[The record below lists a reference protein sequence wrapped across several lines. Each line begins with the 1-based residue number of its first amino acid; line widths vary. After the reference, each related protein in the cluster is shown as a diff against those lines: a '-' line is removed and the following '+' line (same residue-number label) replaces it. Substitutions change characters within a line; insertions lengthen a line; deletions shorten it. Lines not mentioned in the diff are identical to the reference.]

1 MGTPSSR
8 AGRPGLAKTRLD
20 ELFRGKSRETRRELH
35 ATEVAT
41 AMAELGEPVTDTYLR
56 MLRYGQRPFNPSDGK
71 RRALAA
77 ILDGRPEDLPAGG
90 AGRAALNELWQAKLV
105 TELKEPSTRE
115 VTEWLRRHHGVTITP
130 RYLQQLRDGVANNP
144 SAAIVNALAAYFGVP
159 MDYLLVQPESD
170 GGEDLA
176 TVTRG
181 ESEEDE
187 VRLMSLRLFG
197 VSPQGRAFITSVIE
211 DVRRSEKLDPQAE
224 TGG

>member
-8 AGRPGLAKTRLD
+8 AGRTGLAKTTLD
-20 ELFRGKSRETRRELH
+20 QLFRDSSRETRRELH

-56 MLRYGQRPFNPSDGK
+56 MLRYGRRPFNPSDGK
-71 RRALAA
+71 RRALAT
-77 ILDGRPEDLPAGG
+77 ILDGHPEQLPAGD

-115 VTEWLRRHHGVTITP
+115 VTEWLQRHHGVTITP

-144 SAAIVNALAAYFGVP
+144 SAAIVGALAAYFGVP
-159 MDYLLVQPESD
+159 MDHLLAQPES
-170 GGEDLA
+170 GEDP
-176 TVTRG
+176 VTRE

-187 VRLMSLRLFG
+187 VRLMSMRLFG

-211 DVRRSEKLDPQAE
+211 DVRRSEKLDPPAE
-224 TGG
+224 TGE